1 MTSELLN
8 TTQIHCIFSFFGCT
22 ALFIIF
28 HFFSAIY
35 YFEICLG
42 NGVIFQTKNKAK
54 INYFISDFGLSG
66 AVYL

>member
-1 MTSELLN
+1 MASEPQN
-8 TTQIHCIFSFFGCT
+8 NTQINCIFSFLGCI
-22 ALFIIF
+22 ALFMIF